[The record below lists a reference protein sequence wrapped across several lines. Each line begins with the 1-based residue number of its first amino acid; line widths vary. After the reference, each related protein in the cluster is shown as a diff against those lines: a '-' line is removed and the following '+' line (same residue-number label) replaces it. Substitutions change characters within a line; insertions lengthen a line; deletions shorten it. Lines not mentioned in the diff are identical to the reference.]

1 MNESVL
7 DKGRLFLHRKGAP
20 AFSYQQMVHFGHS
33 IWLFLHL
40 IPQKISLVD
49 EIVTVLWENIFYSCI
64 LDELKFQSWNVLW
77 KRTFPQ
83 KCTEMLNFGETSSE
97 LILWMGRAGLK
108 FMRCTTSLKGSE
120 QVWYLASGCLEG
132 EKCAS
137 DPLGVGSACPMR
149 GTCCGL
155 GAGNTPWPSQFF
167 PGEHTGLRKLLPR
180 VSCWLSAMG
189 NPEGLWS
196 LLAFTDWIHSESTRQ
211 KGPEVSMH

>member
-1 MNESVL
+1 MRQL
-7 DKGRLFLHRKGAP
+7 QCCGRISFIA
-20 AFSYQQMVHFGHS
+20 AFWMSWNFKAEMCY
-33 IWLFLHL
+33 
-40 IPQKISLVD
+40 
-49 EIVTVLWENIFYSCI
+49 ENIPSHR
-64 LDELKFQSWNVLW
+64 SV
-77 KRTFPQ
+77 Q
-83 KCTEMLNFGETSSE
+83 KCSILGKPHLNSFYE
-97 LILWMGRAGLK
+97 WVGLVWNL
-108 FMRCTTSLKGSE
+108 RCTTSLKGSE

-196 LLAFTDWIHSESTRQ
+196 LVAFTDWIHSESTRQ